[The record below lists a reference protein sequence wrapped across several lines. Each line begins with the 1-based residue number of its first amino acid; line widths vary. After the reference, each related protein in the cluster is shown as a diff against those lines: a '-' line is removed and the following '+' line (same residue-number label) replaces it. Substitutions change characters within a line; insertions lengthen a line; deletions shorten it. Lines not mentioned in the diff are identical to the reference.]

1 MMEGD
6 VLGQAVGMR
15 ELLTVLTFVMVGM
28 FTIIGVLARM
38 LVTRLLEQ
46 FAQQFGEQSA
56 RLEKLEQRHQ
66 ELDERLRRAASH
78 EDIVRLHG
86 RMDAVTSTLSELK
99 GSITASTQVM
109 AIVHEYLLNSK
120 GGG

>member
-1 MMEGD
+1 MEGD

-46 FAQQFGEQSA
+46 FAQQFAEQSS

>member
-1 MMEGD
+1 MEGD

-46 FAQQFGEQSA
+46 FAQQFAEQSA
-56 RLEKLEQRHQ
+56 RLGKLEQRHQ

-78 EDIVRLHG
+78 EDIIRLHG